1 MFFLLVAS
9 AVHVPQYGDS
19 CDQNCCHPP
28 HDPKT
33 SQVAHLTNSGGIE
46 YGVDE
51 LHDPVLEFNVVFKKR
66 YDPTTFSIFVGC
78 GGCATAEPVS
88 PPLDLPEAY
97 AAVKFEP
104 FTQHAY
110 YELLPEG
117 DARRFNTS
125 ALRNCSSHHASVRL
139 IVHDNATE
147 DVVYGVVVGCAGLE
161 CERFTAIELLSWP
174 IFVLRSHGPE
184 WNDARWTIVLLAL
197 TVPMVAAAV
206 VWIWFGGLLIYYVPV
221 YYVPVQSDSEDYG
234 PVDATFSLRCVFYGL
249 ACYAIGVDL
258 LETFAHF
265 LVGAQD
271 APVNGDD
278 GYTIFMV
285 WYAAKLALFL
295 AVALPWAWAREV
307 PDEMWR
313 KGPWYKPVARR
324 AGSAIGPCSQFWAR
338 GYWSIADMAIA
349 VGALFVGAG
358 FYIYPVAAFIAGALR
373 FAEWRRGRRIP
384 EVPRTGVVSKV
395 LRWPLRSASRPRAE
409 TAPPPPPLP
418 VAAEIPLI
426 PLAKGV
432 TLG

>member
-1 MFFLLVAS
+1 
-9 AVHVPQYGDS
+9 
-19 CDQNCCHPP
+19 
-28 HDPKT
+28 
-33 SQVAHLTNSGGIE
+33 
-46 YGVDE
+46 
-51 LHDPVLEFNVVFKKR
+51 
-66 YDPTTFSIFVGC
+66 
-78 GGCATAEPVS
+78 
-88 PPLDLPEAY
+88 
-97 AAVKFEP
+97 
-104 FTQHAY
+104 
-110 YELLPEG
+110 
-117 DARRFNTS
+117 
-125 ALRNCSSHHASVRL
+125 VRL

-147 DVVYGVVVGCAGLE
+147 DVVYGVVVGCAGFE
-161 CERFTAIELLSWP
+161 CERFTAIELLSFP
-174 IFVLRSHGPE
+174 IFALRSHGPE

-307 PDEMWR
+307 PDKMWR
-313 KGPWYKPVARR
+313 KGPWHTPAAIREG
-324 AGSAIGPCSQFWAR
+324 AAIGPCSQFWAR

-349 VGALFVGAG
+349 VGALFVGAR
-358 FYIYPVAAFIAGALR
+358 FYNYPVAAFIAGALR

-384 EVPRTGVVSKV
+384 EVP
-395 LRWPLRSASRPRAE
+395 LSASRPREE
-409 TAPPPPPLP
+409 TASPPLALS
-418 VAAEIPLI
+418 VAAQFPLV
-426 PLAKGV
+426 PLG
-432 TLG
+432 LGCHTRL